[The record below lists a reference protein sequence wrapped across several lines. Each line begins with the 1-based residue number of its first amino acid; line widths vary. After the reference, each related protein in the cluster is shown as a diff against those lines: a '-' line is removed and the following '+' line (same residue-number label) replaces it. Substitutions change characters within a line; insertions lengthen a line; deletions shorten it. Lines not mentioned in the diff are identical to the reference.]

1 MAKDKIKKDNIET
14 LMKQIES
21 IIEEL
26 ESDELDLDESIK
38 KYEIGMSLIEKCK
51 KILKESKLKIEILR
65 KKEDKEI
72 EYADDGKDVDEE
84 KDVDENDENN
94 NPF

>member
-1 MAKDKIKKDNIET
+1 
-14 LMKQIES
+14 MKQIES

>member
-65 KKEDKEI
+65 KKTDKEI